1 VERGNETESVHL
13 VHGVIVGLEP
23 GLEVRFGDPDL
34 LSYWRSAMK
43 PFQALPVVADGAA
56 ERFDLDPQDLALC
69 CASHHGTIMHVERVM
84 AMLARL
90 GLDEEALACG
100 PHPPF
105 NEIAANQLF
114 CEGVEPGRLHNNC
127 SGKHTGMLAV
137 ALCRGWSLDGYDEPG
152 HPVQVRIQEELRD
165 WLDVDPVGLT
175 WATDGCGVPTPL
187 ISLRDMALAYARL
200 VRSERQDVRS
210 VVKAMTEN
218 PEYVSGPG
226 ALSTDVMKVTQGR
239 ILAKEGA
246 EGVFCVAGC
255 GQGWGA
261 AVKVSDG
268 NKRAVSPALVAMLGS
283 VGLIDQAEAEQLAA
297 HHHPALKNTQ
307 GRVVGRMVV
316 EARSQRAAV
325 LRQP

>member
-1 VERGNETESVHL
+1 VERGQETESVHQ

-23 GLEVRFGDPDL
+23 GREVRFGDPEL

-43 PFQALPVVADGAA
+43 PFQALPIVADGAA
-56 ERFDLDPQDLALC
+56 ARFDFEPPDIALC
-69 CASHHGTIMHVERVM
+69 CASHHGTIMHVERVTM
-84 AMLARL
+84 MLRRL
-90 GLDEEALACG
+90 GLEESALECG

-105 NEIAANQLF
+105 NDIAANQLF
-114 CEGVEPGRLHNNC
+114 CEGREPGRLHNNC
-127 SGKHTGMLAV
+127 SGKHTGMLAL
-137 ALCRGWSLDGYDEPG
+137 AAHRGWPLAGYAEPE
-152 HPVQVRIQEELRD
+152 HQVQVRIREELRD
-165 WLDVDPVGLT
+165 WLDVDPFGLT
-175 WATDGCGVPTPL
+175 WAIDGCGVPTPL
-187 ISLRDMALAYARL
+187 ISLREMALGYARL

-226 ALSTDVMKVTQGR
+226 ALSTDVMKATDGR

-255 GQGWGA
+255 REGWGA

-283 VGLIDQAEAEQLAA
+283 VGLIDAAEGEQLAA
-297 HHHPALKNTQ
+297 HHHPAVKNTQ
-307 GRVVGRMVV
+307 GRIVGRMEV
-316 EARSQRAAV
+316 EASSHNAAV
-325 LRQP
+325 TGSV